1 MSGSDLG
8 HFPSAFWGVWVVVL
22 TVAGLLWL
30 AWLLFATYRARA
42 TKPADEVWDETL
54 SEGDAAPP
62 RWWFFMLL
70 GFLFFTVAY
79 LVVYPGLGQFRG
91 VLRWT
96 QFSQF
101 EAGRDYYDA
110 KYAAA
115 NAHRENAPLADLQ
128 ADPAQMKSAAR
139 IFQNHCAACHGADA
153 RGQANRFPN
162 LRDDKWQWGGG
173 EAHIAQSIRDGRR
186 AAMPAWGAIVKED
199 GARKIARY
207 ALALGGGGE
216 GGGEDAQHAEGKALY
231 GQFCVACHGA
241 QGLGNPALGAPNLV
255 DSVWLYG
262 GDEDSIYES
271 IFAGRDGEMP
281 AQAGRLSESQI
292 RVLTAWLLD
301 GAR

>member
-1 MSGSDLG
+1 
-8 HFPSAFWGVWVVVL
+8 
-22 TVAGLLWL
+22 
-30 AWLLFATYRARA
+30 
-42 TKPADEVWDETL
+42 
-54 SEGDAAPP
+54 
-62 RWWFFMLL
+62 
-70 GFLFFTVAY
+70 
-79 LVVYPGLGQFRG
+79 
-91 VLRWT
+91 
-96 QFSQF
+96 
-101 EAGRDYYDA
+101 
-110 KYAAA
+110 
-115 NAHRENAPLADLQ
+115 
-128 ADPAQMKSAAR
+128 MKSAAR

-207 ALALGGGGE
+207 ALALGDGGE

-281 AQAGRLSESQI
+281 AASGAAVGIANPRFDRVAAGRRALTTRAQNQSAAARGASSNITSPSRLAAI
-292 RVLTAWLLD
+292 R
-301 GAR
+301 GA